1 MPTYFKAVREDGTS
15 FHESESEFVWV
26 DPARPVE
33 AREVTHAVT
42 SPCSRPGVEL
52 RTLFHPWA
60 T

>member
-15 FHESESEFVWV
+15 FHESEFVGV
-26 DPARPVE
+26 DPAQPVE

-42 SPCSRPGVEL
+42 SPCSRPRVEL